1 MADTFLLTLIF
12 GGRFHKAFLFII
24 FLKTNYEIAMIQNEN
39 NNKEWRHHIP
49 IKNKYYPRMKK
60 AFLIT
65 FLITLCNQVSFAQNE
80 TTVVTI
86 KNNADAP
93 TINKNI
99 YGHFAEH
106 LGRCIYGGFFVGDTS
121 KIPNTKGVRNDII
134 AALKDLKIPNL
145 RWPGGCFADTYHW
158 KDGIGPQEQRPT
170 IVNKWWGGVTED
182 NSFGTHDFLNMC
194 ELLGAEPYLSGNVGS
209 GTVQELSDWVQ
220 YTNFSG
226 KSPMSDL
233 RKKNG
238 RTEPWKVKFWGIGNE
253 AWGCGGNMT
262 AEYYAGEYR
271 KFATFMSDWEN
282 TGGITRI
289 ASGSNSADYNWTEV
303 LMKNI
308 PLNMLGGVGV
318 HHYAVIDW
326 GKKGDAVN
334 FTEEGY
340 FKTMKSALK
349 MEELVTKHSAIMDK
363 YDPEKKVAMMVDEWG
378 GWYEVEKG
386 TNPGFLYQQNT
397 MRDAV
402 LAGATLNIFNNHAD
416 RVKMA
421 NLAQCVNVLQAVI
434 LTDKAK
440 MITTPT
446 YHVMKMYSVHQD
458 AKLLPISFTSPN
470 YTFNGETLP
479 AVSASASKDKN
490 GAIHISLVNVDAKN
504 KNKIEIDVNDLGV
517 KNFTGTVLTA
527 AKLQDHNSFDT
538 PNKIVPTVFKGF
550 ENKKGKLEITIP
562 PFSVVVLEGK

>member
-1 MADTFLLTLIF
+1 MKKTFLLLLVL
-12 GGRFHKAFLFII
+12 AF
-24 FLKTNYEIAMIQNEN
+24 
-39 NNKEWRHHIP
+39 
-49 IKNKYYPRMKK
+49 
-60 AFLIT
+60 
-65 FLITLCNQVSFAQNE
+65 CNQSSFAQKE
-80 TTVVTI
+80 TTALTI
-86 KNNADAP
+86 KNTADAP

-121 KIPNTKGVRNDII
+121 KIPNTAGVRNDIVK
-134 AALKDLKIPNL
+134 ALKELKIPNL

-158 KDGIGPQEQRPT
+158 KDGIGPKEQRPT

-209 GTVQELSDWVQ
+209 GTVQELADWVQ
-220 YTNFSG
+220 YTNFGG

-262 AEYYAGEYR
+262 ADYYVGEYR

-282 TGGITRI
+282 TGGLTRI
-289 ASGSNSADYNWTEV
+289 ASGSNSSDYNWTET
-303 LMKNI
+303 LMKDI

-318 HHYAVIDW
+318 HHYAVINWD
-326 GKKGDAVN
+326 KKGDGTD
-334 FTEEGY
+334 FSEDGY
-340 FKTMKSALK
+340 FHTMKSALK
-349 MEELVTKHSAIMDK
+349 MEELVTKHAAIMDK
-363 YDPEKKVAMMVDEWG
+363 YDPKKKVAMIVDEWG
-378 GWYEVEKG
+378 AWYEVEKG

-416 RVKMA
+416 RVRMA

-446 YHVMKMYSVHQD
+446 YSVMKMYSVHQD
-458 AKLLPISFTSPN
+458 AQLLPVTFQSPL

-479 AVSASASKDKN
+479 AISASASKDKN
-490 GAIHISLVNVDAKN
+490 GVIHISLVNVDAQKT
-504 KNKIEIDVNDLGV
+504 NKIEIDINDLGV
-517 KNFTGTVLTA
+517 KNFTGTILTA
-527 AKLQDHNSFDT
+527 AKLQDYNSFEN
-538 PNKIVPTVFKGF
+538 PNKIIPTVFKGF